1 MVAEYIIGGLLLAI
15 AVVLVVI
22 ILQQTGKEKGL
33 SGTIAG
39 GSDTYFG
46 KSGGSAKDK
55 LLFRLTVVL
64 SIIFVALAVALA
76 ILVA

>member
-1 MVAEYIIGGLLLAI
+1 MVAQYIIGSLLLVI
-15 AVVLVVI
+15 AVVLVII

-46 KSGGSAKDK
+46 KAGGSAKDK

-64 SIIFVALAVALA
+64 SILFVALSVVLT

>member
-1 MVAEYIIGGLLLAI
+1 MAAQYIIGGLLLAI
-15 AVVLVVI
+15 AVVLVAI
-22 ILQQTGKEKGL
+22 ILKQTGKEKGL

-46 KSGGSAKDK
+46 KSGGSTKDK

-64 SIIFVALAVALA
+64 SILFVALSVVLT